1 MSWKADING
10 FKNYLRLE
18 QSLSANSIEAYLH
31 DVIRLNQFLDLTGL
45 HIAPVEITSQ
55 HLQAFLKHLGELG
68 MNAATQA
75 RMLSGVR
82 AFFRYLLLENLIH
95 TDPAELIESPR
106 HGRHLPDTLNV
117 EEIDQLIK
125 AIDRSTPEG
134 ERNYTMLEV
143 LYSCGLRVSELV
155 SLRFSNLHLEEN
167 FISIVGKGNKERL
180 VPIGRRAIDL
190 LQRYSQ
196 EVRIH
201 QPVQRGEEDIVF
213 LNRRGRRLTR
223 VMIFMIIKQ
232 LAAKAGIRKSIS
244 PHTFRHS
251 FATHLVEGG
260 ADLRAVQ
267 EMLGHASITTTEI
280 YTHLDRH
287 YLSEQVRSYHP
298 RSKHK

>member
-18 QSLSANSIEAYLH
+18 QSLSPNSIEAYLH
-31 DVIRLNQFLDLTGL
+31 DVIRLNQFLDLAGFQISAT
-45 HIAPVEITSQ
+45 AITSQ

-68 MNAATQA
+68 MSPASQA

-82 AFFRYLLLENLIH
+82 AFFRYLLLENLIN

-106 HGRHLPDTLNV
+106 LGRHLPDTLNI
-117 EEIDQLIK
+117 EEIDALLN

-134 ERNYTMLEV
+134 ERNMAMLET

-155 SLRFSNLHLEEN
+155 NLRFSNLHLQDG
-167 FISIVGKGNKERL
+167 FISVIGKGNKERL
-180 VPIGRRAIDL
+180 VPIGKRAIEL
-190 LQRYSQ
+190 LQQYIRQ
-196 EVRIH
+196 VRVH
-201 QPVQRGEEDIVF
+201 QPIQSGEEDIVF
-213 LNRRGRRLTR
+213 LNRRGRRLSR
-223 VMIFMIIKQ
+223 VMVFTIIKQ
-232 LAAKAGIRKSIS
+232 LTAKAGIKKSIS

-280 YTHLDRH
+280 YTHLDRN
-287 YLSEQVRSYHP
+287 YLSEQVRSFHP
-298 RSKHK
+298 RNKRA